1 VGGLRGGGGP
11 RASRCVAPLRNWTIG
26 SLPIGRLALACP
38 GVPWQ
43 ARNDPF
49 SQPGERKHVTEHLFW
64 WQWGGIAW
72 IVLGLAL
79 VAVFALETELLRGK
93 PLPSIAVSGFLVAT
107 APFIFLYG
115 LLYGLG
121 LCCQSLWEGRI
132 PISNH
137 VWWPARSA
145 KFDRRISDLRPDRES
160 ILVQM
165 IEQRRP
171 RDPRLRKAKRADDW
185 PMFQLWE
192 TPEAIILDT
201 IEDFRWLKDA
211 DLNDQSALQRL
222 EDCANGNT
230 SASLDRDV
238 SVREYIV
245 RRLKMADPSYL
256 TLGDAILVQQIETAE
271 KWVRDE
277 IQWTKSEPA
286 FPPTE
291 WLKKTN
297 HCRGH

>member
-1 VGGLRGGGGP
+1 MAG
-11 RASRCVAPLRNWTIG
+11 
-26 SLPIGRLALACP
+26 
-38 GVPWQ
+38 
-43 ARNDPF
+43 
-49 SQPGERKHVTEHLFW
+49 HLFW

-79 VAVFALETELLRGK
+79 VAVFALKTELLRGK
-93 PLPSIAVSGFLVAT
+93 PLFSIGVSGFLVAT
-107 APFIFLYG
+107 APFVF
-115 LLYGLG
+115 LYGLG

-145 KFDRRISDLRPDRES
+145 KFERRISDLRPDRES

-171 RDPRLRKAKRADDW
+171 RDPRLRKAKRAGQW
-185 PMFQLWE
+185 PMFQLRE

-230 SASLDRDV
+230 SASLLLDGDV
-238 SVREYIV
+238 SVREYG
-245 RRLKMADPSYL
+245 
-256 TLGDAILVQQIETAE
+256 LG
-271 KWVRDE
+271 
-277 IQWTKSEPA
+277 
-286 FPPTE
+286 
-291 WLKKTN
+291 N
-297 HCRGH
+297 